1 MAGGQQFQSKP
12 KLTDAFGFI
21 SNSERKAQSRLAY
34 RSAYGLTKDGRGSGW
49 MKPSRQPTRAAS
61 DLEGLLAGAL
71 CA

>member
-49 MKPSRQPTRAAS
+49 MKHGVCPPIKATYK
-61 DLEGLLAGAL
+61 GGK
-71 CA
+71 